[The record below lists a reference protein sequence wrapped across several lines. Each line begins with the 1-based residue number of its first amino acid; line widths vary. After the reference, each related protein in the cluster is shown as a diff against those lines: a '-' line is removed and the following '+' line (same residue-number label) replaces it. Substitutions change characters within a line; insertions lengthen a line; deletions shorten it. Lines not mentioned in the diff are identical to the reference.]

1 MLFGYPRYN
10 ILECHDYLKKKLT
23 DNGFIVYDINPYKL
37 FISWDHISCNKKYI
51 SYPKKIEDKP
61 IFKKT
66 PVKKKKIYEEQT
78 IQYRDINDQIS
89 TNELFS

>member
-1 MLFGYPRYN
+1 MKIEPF
-10 ILECHDYLKKKLT
+10 K
-23 DNGFIVYDINPYKL
+23 
-37 FISWDHISCNKKYI
+37 I